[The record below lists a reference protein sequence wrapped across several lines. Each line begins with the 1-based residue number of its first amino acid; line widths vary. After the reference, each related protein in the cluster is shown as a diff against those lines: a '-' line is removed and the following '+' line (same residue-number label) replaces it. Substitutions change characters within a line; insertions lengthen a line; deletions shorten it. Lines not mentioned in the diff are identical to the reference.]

1 MLRDF
6 LNLTP
11 SRQTWAIISNI
22 LVNMTAPL
30 GASAVVIMNTFIQ
43 NWRPPTRGQR
53 VEILNKNIR
62 RMLKMA
68 SEYETNLAVIQL
80 SPKVRASLLA
90 WYHPGA

>member
-1 MLRDF
+1 MAKGLP
-6 LNLTP
+6 NLTP
-11 SRQTWAIISNI
+11 LRQTWAIISNI
-22 LVNMTAPL
+22 LINVTAPL
-30 GASAVVIMNTFIQ
+30 GVSAVAIMNTFIQ

>member
-22 LVNMTAPL
+22 LFNMTAPL
-30 GASAVVIMNTFIQ
+30 GESVVMITNTFIQ

-53 VEILNKNIR
+53 VEILNENIR

-68 SEYETNLAVIQL
+68 SKYETNLAVI
-80 SPKVRASLLA
+80 
-90 WYHPGA
+90 